1 MNTGG
6 RVDPSENKVLDSFAD
21 SNATKY
27 AILSHR
33 WMDSTEV
40 NYKEIVGL
48 EKMDGEER
56 DKIRRRLGYKKILD
70 TCEQAKSDGYEW
82 LWVDTC
88 CIDKRSSAELSE
100 AINSMYHWYGNS
112 GTCYVYLHDVPNSSF
127 PTQQDI
133 PILATGRSGFRVDGR
148 YRNLLRQG
156 MSSSLTRVGSPLET
170 RRRLHVFWKTLP
182 VFRSIYCNMDF
193 PPTDLA
199 LLESCHGLP
208 IGRRRES
215 RTEPIL

>member
-1 MNTGG
+1 MRLINIETFLERECIMNTGG

-48 EKMDGEER
+48 EKMDGGER

-82 LWVDTC
+82 LWVDT
-88 CIDKRSSAELSE
+88 STNE
-100 AINSMYHWYGNS
+100 AAQSCLKQSIRCTTGM
-112 GTCYVYLHDVPNSSF
+112 GTRGHVMCTSTMSPIRLF
-127 PTQQDI
+127 PHNKTSQFWRLAGVVFAWMD
-133 PILATGRSGFRVDGR
+133 ATGT
-148 YRNLLRQG
+148 YCAK
-156 MSSSLTRVGSPLET
+156 EC
-170 RRRLHVFWKTLP
+170 P
-182 VFRSIYCNMDF
+182 V
-193 PPTDLA
+193 L
-199 LLESCHGLP
+199 
-208 IGRRRES
+208 
-215 RTEPIL
+215 